1 MVRTPPRPRRP
12 TRRFARRR
20 WLVRSALVGLALL
33 VGLTGLVGVPL
44 ALLPDAGPLRET
56 NPLMW
61 SLREARRAEALEAG
75 RKLRERHE
83 WVALGKIAPRAVD
96 AVLASE
102 DARFYEHDG
111 IDREELRI
119 ALEEAARERALGRGA
134 STITQQLAK
143 NLWLSTD
150 RSLVRKA
157 KELLL
162 ARALE
167 KELGKERI
175 LTLYLNVAEWG
186 DGVYGIEA
194 AARTHFGV
202 RARELTV
209 AQGAMLAAML
219 PAPRRWGP
227 HARSPRYRRRA
238 LRIVDELAAAG
249 RIDADA
255 ATDARAEL
263 EHTLR

>member
-1 MVRTPPRPRRP
+1 MR
-12 TRRFARRR
+12 A
-20 WLVRSALVGLALL
+20 ALVTAVL
-33 VGLTGLVGVPL
+33 VGALATLVGVQL
-44 ALLPDAGPLRET
+44 ALLPDVAALRSEAPT
-56 NPLMW
+56 DW
-61 SLREARRAEALEAG
+61 SLREARREEAAAKG
-75 RKLRERHE
+75 KKRKERHE

-96 AVLASE
+96 AVLLSE

-119 ALEEAARERALGRGA
+119 ALEEAAKEGALGRGA

-143 NLWLSTD
+143 NLWLSND

-157 KELLL
+157 RELLL

-167 KELGKERI
+167 RELGKERI

-186 DGVYGIEA
+186 EGVYGIEA
-194 AARTHFGV
+194 AAKAHFGV
-202 RARELTV
+202 RARQLTV

-227 HARSPRYRRRA
+227 HARSPRYRKRA
-238 LRIVDELAAAG
+238 ARIVDELEAS
-249 RIDADA
+249 RKIDADEA
-255 ATDARAEL
+255 AEARAEL
-263 EHTLR
+263 ERTLR